1 LNPRFAILIG
11 VTFIIVGAVYYVFP
25 VAFGGYVDWA
35 GLTMLIAL
43 SAAMS
48 IMFYVLLAGSP
59 REPSDPSGPPP
70 SH

>member
-1 LNPRFAILIG
+1 
-11 VTFIIVGAVYYVFP
+11 
-25 VAFGGYVDWA
+25 
-35 GLTMLIAL
+35 MLIAL
-43 SAAMS
+43 SVALS